1 MKNEKVN
8 NFLPP
13 YVIFAIIPLFWIITL
28 GITFVIDTIIL
39 SIIILLVYKKV
50 DFATYKKTIL
60 KIWLLGFSTYF
71 IGSIYLYIV
80 ALLISNLNT
89 LVNSNLF
96 GEINSAINQSHF
108 DSIWGLIYVISGI
121 LISSIFIFVF
131 NYYISFKK
139 TDFTKKQRIASS
151 LAFSVATAPYFFLL
165 PNTFSDY
172 ISTYINL
179 YDFSIFSI
187 F

>member
-1 MKNEKVN
+1 MKKLNV
-8 NFLPP
+8 FLPP

-28 GITFVIDTIIL
+28 GITFVVDTIIL
-39 SIIILLVYKKV
+39 LIVILLVYKKF

-71 IGSIYLYIV
+71 IGCIYLYIV
-80 ALLISNLNT
+80 AVLNST
-89 LVNSNLF
+89 FPFLF
-96 GEINSAINQSHF
+96 GEISSAIEQSHF

-121 LISSIFIFVF
+121 LISSILIFVF

-139 TDFTKKQRIASS
+139 TDFTKKQKVVSS
-151 LAFSVATAPYFFLL
+151 LVFSVATAPYFFLL
-165 PNTFSDY
+165 PNTFFDY
-172 ISTYINL
+172 ISTYINF